1 MGCFKSFDRIAL
13 ILIEVV
19 QVVCVLF
26 HAELVVCVLFHAFV
40 FLFVL
45 CCFGL
50 FRAVALVM
58 LSRVF
63 LSCFNLFSVLFWWF
77 LLCHVVQSC
86 VGSLCWVV
94 DGCVTPFSIV
104 LGCCRCF
111 KKVSVAF

>member
-19 QVVCVLF
+19 Q
-26 HAELVVCVLFHAFV
+26 VVCVLFHAFV

-86 VGSLCWVV
+86 VGSLMDV
-94 DGCVTPFSIV
+94 
-104 LGCCRCF
+104 
-111 KKVSVAF
+111 